1 MLLNKIEFTIKATS
15 CKTKRKE
22 FLWHHSNI
30 FFLHL
35 CAFIA
40 MIDVSGVALS
50 TSSSANIAIKKDIRI
65 IKFWISILQF
75 F

>member
-1 MLLNKIEFTIKATS
+1 LSLPLRPLVAKLKGRNFYGVIQ
-15 CKTKRKE
+15 
-22 FLWHHSNI
+22 I

-35 CAFIA
+35 CVFIA